1 MFTFAF
7 KKLTERIKFLRS
19 LSANHWRHLLRS
31 LSVKEINLIL
41 VWLGLALA
49 AALFLSGY
57 DYWVLRS
64 PAPDKGGIYTE
75 GLIGEPRY
83 LNPVISSA
91 SEVDRDIAT
100 LVFSGLV
107 KHDESGRIVPDLAAG
122 YEIKDGG
129 KTYEFTLRENLTWPD
144 KEPFT
149 ADDVVFTIN
158 LIKDPKYQSPL
169 RNNWQGVRV
178 EKIDDLHIT
187 MKLPVEYEPF
197 LENAAVGILPQHLWS
212 GVQPQNFLLTQ
223 LNLKPA
229 GLGQYTLTKITKNA
243 SGLIRSMEFSPNPRY
258 HERANI
264 SRLIL
269 RFYETQENILNAY
282 KRREIDGFSLNS
294 VLEKDSL
301 SVARSVEFYNIK
313 LPRYFAVFFN
323 QPKSSILAELAV
335 RRALALAV
343 NKDYIVK
350 EILKNEAEA
359 QNSPFPFGLLEIGEP
374 KTKLAYDPESA
385 QASLEKAGWKMG
397 SDGFREKKLKN
408 AKTATR
414 LEFVL
419 TTTDWPELTQVA
431 SALKSDWEKI
441 GVKVNLDVVPVNA
454 VQNQTIRPRQ
464 YQALLF
470 GEVLGLDPDPFS
482 FWHSTQRKDPGLNLA
497 LYNNKKADGLLET
510 ARQTNDSG
518 ERLGK
523 YQSFQEIIMQDIP
536 AVFLYSPNYI
546 YAVSGKIK
554 GLDLKAVNT
563 PSQRFENI

>member
-1 MFTFAF
+1 M
-7 KKLTERIKFLRS
+7 RS

-212 GVQPQNFLLTQ
+212 SVQPQNFLLTQ
-223 LNLKPA
+223 LNLKPV

-323 QPKSSILAELAV
+323 QPKSSALTELAV

-359 QNSPFPFGLLEIGEP
+359 QNGPFPFGLLEIGEP
-374 KTKLAYDPESA
+374 KTKPAYDPKSA
-385 QASLEKAGWKMG
+385 QDSLEKAGWKMG

-408 AKTATR
+408 SKTATR

-510 ARQTNDSG
+510 ARQTNDPE

-563 PSQRFENI
+563 PSQRFENINKWYTATQRVKK

>member
-1 MFTFAF
+1 M
-7 KKLTERIKFLRS
+7 RS

-323 QPKSSILAELAV
+323 QPKSSALTELAV

-563 PSQRFENI
+563 PSQRFENINKWYIATQRVKK

>member
-1 MFTFAF
+1 M
-7 KKLTERIKFLRS
+7 RS
-19 LSANHWRHLLRS
+19 LSANHWRHLLRN

-41 VWLGLALA
+41 VWLGIALA

-57 DYWVLRS
+57 DYWILRS

-107 KHDESGRIVPDLAAG
+107 KHDESGRIIPDLAAS

-149 ADDVVFTIN
+149 AADVVFTIN

-178 EKIDDLHIT
+178 EKIDDFRIT

-212 GVQPQNFLLTQ
+212 NVQPQNFLLTQ
-223 LNLKPA
+223 LNLKPV
-229 GLGQYTLTKITKNA
+229 GLGQYTLVKITKNA
-243 SGLIRSMEFSPNPRY
+243 AGLIRSMEFSPNPRY
-258 HERANI
+258 YEKANI
-264 SRLIL
+264 SRFVL
-269 RFYETQENILNAY
+269 RFYETQENILDAY

-294 VLEKDSL
+294 VLEKNSL
-301 SVARSVEFYNIK
+301 AVARSVEFYNIK

-323 QPKSSILAELAV
+323 QPKSGVLAELTV

-343 NKDYIVK
+343 NKNHIVK
-350 EILKNEAEA
+350 EILKDEAEA

-374 KTKLAYDPESA
+374 KTKLAYDPETA
-385 QASLEKAGWKMG
+385 RVLLEKVGWKIG
-397 SDGFREKKLKN
+397 PDGFREKKLKN

-464 YQALLF
+464 YEALLF

-510 ARQTNDSG
+510 ARQTNDSE
-518 ERLGK
+518 ERLEK

-554 GLDLKAVNT
+554 GLNLKAVNT
-563 PSQRFENI
+563 PSQRFENINKWYIATQRVKK